1 MGTKRIKNLLAYVG
15 VIALLLIILFPIFY
29 IFISSFKPLSE
40 LITMGTGFFPQKPT
54 LENYVSLI
62 SVRTPIRNFPVFLLN
77 SLKVSIGTALLS
89 VLIASLGGYGLARYQ
104 YPGGGILAQSMLLIY
119 VFPTVLLL
127 IPIYKMF
134 LNLKLL
140 DTHLG
145 LIIIYTALA
154 APFCTWLLT
163 SFFKTIPIE
172 LEEAASIDGASKVT
186 IFLKITFPLAASGI
200 VTVAVYS
207 FIIAWG
213 EYMFASILLSSS
225 GNRTAPLGLA
235 TLTAEQYI
243 EWGPL
248 LAGSILIILPVIVL
262 FFPVARQFIKGVMG
276 GAIKQ

>member
-1 MGTKRIKNLLAYVG
+1 MGAKRIKNFLAYVG
-15 VIALLLIILFPIFY
+15 VIVLLLIILFPVVY
-29 IFISSFKPLSE
+29 IFISSFKPLRE
-40 LITMGTGFFPQKPT
+40 LIMSGAGFFPQKPT
-54 LENYVSLI
+54 LANYVSLI
-62 SVRTPIRNFPVFLLN
+62 FVRTPIRNFPVFLLN

-104 YPGGGILAQSMLLIY
+104 YPGRGILTQSMLFIY

-127 IPIYKMF
+127 IPIYRMF

-172 LEEAASIDGASKVT
+172 LEEAASIDGANKMT

-200 VTVAVYS
+200 VAVAVYS
-207 FIIAWG
+207 FIISWG

>member
-1 MGTKRIKNLLAYVG
+1 MGAKRIKNFLAYVG
-15 VIALLLIILFPIFY
+15 VIALLLIILFPVVY
-29 IFISSFKPLSE
+29 IFISSFKPLRE
-40 LITMGTGFFPQKPT
+40 LIMSGTGFFPQKPT
-54 LENYVSLI
+54 LANYVSLI
-62 SVRTPIRNFPVFLLN
+62 FVRTPIRNFPVFLLN

-104 YPGGGILAQSMLLIY
+104 YPGRGILTQSMLFIY

-127 IPIYKMF
+127 IPIYRMF

-172 LEEAASIDGASKVT
+172 LEEAASIDGASKMT

-200 VTVAVYS
+200 VAVAVYS
-207 FIIAWG
+207 FIISWG

>member
-1 MGTKRIKNLLAYVG
+1 
-15 VIALLLIILFPIFY
+15 
-29 IFISSFKPLSE
+29 
-40 LITMGTGFFPQKPT
+40 
-54 LENYVSLI
+54 
-62 SVRTPIRNFPVFLLN
+62 
-77 SLKVSIGTALLS
+77 
-89 VLIASLGGYGLARYQ
+89 
-104 YPGGGILAQSMLLIY
+104 
-119 VFPTVLLL
+119 LLL
-127 IPIYKMF
+127 IPIYRMF

-172 LEEAASIDGASKVT
+172 LEEAASIDGASKMT

-200 VTVAVYS
+200 VAVAVYS
-207 FIIAWG
+207 FIISWG

>member
-1 MGTKRIKNLLAYVG
+1 MGTKRIKNFLTYVG
-15 VIALLLIILFPIFY
+15 VIVLLLIILFPIVY
-29 IFISSFKPLSE
+29 IFISSFKPLRE
-40 LITMGTGFFPQKPT
+40 LVMSGTGFFPQKPT
-54 LENYVSLI
+54 LANYVSLI

-77 SLKVSIGTALLS
+77 SLRVSIGTALLT

-104 YPGGGILAQSMLLIY
+104 YPGKGILAQSMLLVY

-127 IPIYKMF
+127 IPIYRMF

-145 LIIIYTALA
+145 LMIIYTALA

-163 SFFKTIPIE
+163 SFFKAIPIE
-172 LEEAASIDGASKVT
+172 LEEAASIDGASKMT

-207 FIIAWG
+207 FIISWG

>member
-1 MGTKRIKNLLAYVG
+1 MGAKRIKNFLAYVG
-15 VIALLLIILFPIFY
+15 VIVLLLIILFPVVY
-29 IFISSFKPLSE
+29 IFISSFKPLRE
-40 LITMGTGFFPQKPT
+40 LIMSGAGFFPQKPT
-54 LENYVSLI
+54 LANYVSLI
-62 SVRTPIRNFPVFLLN
+62 FVRTPIRNFPVFLLN

-104 YPGGGILAQSMLLIY
+104 YPGRGILTQSMLFIY

-127 IPIYKMF
+127 IPIYRMF

-172 LEEAASIDGASKVT
+172 LEEAASIDGASKMT

-207 FIIAWG
+207 FIISWG

>member
-1 MGTKRIKNLLAYVG
+1 MGAKRIKNFLAYVG
-15 VIALLLIILFPIFY
+15 VIVLLLIILFPVVY
-29 IFISSFKPLSE
+29 IFISSFKPLRE
-40 LITMGTGFFPQKPT
+40 LIMSGAGFFPQKPT
-54 LENYVSLI
+54 LANYVSLI
-62 SVRTPIRNFPVFLLN
+62 FVRTPIRNFPVFLLN

-104 YPGGGILAQSMLLIY
+104 YPGRGILTQSMLFIY

-127 IPIYKMF
+127 IPIYRMF

-172 LEEAASIDGASKVT
+172 LEEAASIDGASKMT

-200 VTVAVYS
+200 VAVAVYS
-207 FIIAWG
+207 FIISWG

>member
-1 MGTKRIKNLLAYVG
+1 MGTKSIKNLLAYVG
-15 VIALLLIILFPIFY
+15 VIALLLIILFPVVY
-29 IFISSFKPLSE
+29 IFISSFKPLGE
-40 LITMGTGFFPQKPT
+40 LIMSGTGFFPKKPT
-54 LENYVSLI
+54 LASYVSLI
-62 SVRTPIRNFPVFLLN
+62 SARTPIRDFPLFLLN
-77 SLKVSIGTALLS
+77 SLKVSIGTALFS
-89 VLIASLGGYGLARYQ
+89 VLIASFGGYGLARYQ
-104 YPGGGILAQSMLLIY
+104 YPGRDILAQSMLFIY

-145 LIIIYTALA
+145 LIIIYTALT
-154 APFCTWLLT
+154 APFSTWLLA

-200 VTVAVYS
+200 VTAAVYS
-207 FIIAWG
+207 FIISWG

-225 GNRTAPLGLA
+225 SNRTAPLGLA

-262 FFPVARQFIKGVMG
+262 FFPVARQFIKGFMG
-276 GAIKQ
+276 GAIKE

>member
-1 MGTKRIKNLLAYVG
+1 M
-15 VIALLLIILFPIFY
+15 
-29 IFISSFKPLSE
+29 S
-40 LITMGTGFFPQKPT
+40 GTGFFPQKPT
-54 LENYVSLI
+54 LANYVSLI
-62 SVRTPIRNFPVFLLN
+62 FVRTPIRNFPVFLLN

-104 YPGGGILAQSMLLIY
+104 YPGRGILTQSMLFIY

-172 LEEAASIDGASKVT
+172 LEEAASIDGASKVN
-186 IFLKITFPLAASGI
+186 IFLKITFPLAAPGI

-207 FIIAWG
+207 FVIAWG

-262 FFPVARQFIKGVMG
+262 FFPVARQFIKGFMG

>member
-1 MGTKRIKNLLAYVG
+1 MDTKRIKNFLTYVG
-15 VIALLLIILFPIFY
+15 IIVLLLIILFPVIY

-40 LITMGTGFFPQKPT
+40 LITSRTGFFPQKPT
-54 LENYVSLI
+54 LANYVTLI

-77 SLKVSIGTALLS
+77 SLKVALGTVLLT
-89 VLIASLGGYGLARYQ
+89 VLIASLAAYGLARYQ
-104 YPGGGILAQSMLLIY
+104 YPGRGILTQSMLFIY

-140 DTHLG
+140 DKHLG

-172 LEEAASIDGASKVT
+172 LEEAATIDGASKMT

-200 VTVAVYS
+200 LTVAVYS
-207 FIIAWG
+207 FIISWG

-276 GAIKQ
+276 GAVKQ